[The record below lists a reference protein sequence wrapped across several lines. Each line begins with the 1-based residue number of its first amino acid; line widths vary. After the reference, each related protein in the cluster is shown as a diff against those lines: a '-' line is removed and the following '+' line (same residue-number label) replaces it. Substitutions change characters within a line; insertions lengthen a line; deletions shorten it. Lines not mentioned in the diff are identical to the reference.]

1 MTYDETRGK
10 SAAAATL
17 VVLALTLG
25 VGRLHAETTQCTVI
39 SSLPT
44 TITVQGI
51 YYLTSDFNLSLTSD
65 HAITIN
71 TNNVVIDLNGHKIG
85 NLGTG
90 TGTLATG
97 IYA

>member
-1 MTYDETRGK
+1 MTCDETRGK

-39 SSLPT
+39 SSLST

-51 YYLTSDFNLSLTSD
+51 YCLTSDFYLFLVSG

-85 NLGTG
+85 NLGVG
-90 TGTLATG
+90 IGILVVG